1 MRLLNELYDF
11 LDLNDPGSE
20 MNFIVRRF
28 IKVIVVM
35 LFLIAASSMIALV
48 YNMLVHGVLENT
60 TFGLIDYV

>member
-11 LDLNDPGSE
+11 LDLNDPRNE

-35 LFLIAASSMIALV
+35 LFFIAASSMIALV
-48 YNMLVHGVLENT
+48 YNLLVHGVSENT
-60 TFGLIDYV
+60 TFGLIDHI

>member
-20 MNFIVRRF
+20 MNLITRRF

-48 YNMLVHGVLENT
+48 YNMLVRRLVN
-60 TFGLIDYV
+60 

>member
-20 MNFIVRRF
+20 MNLITRRF

-35 LFLIAASSMIALV
+35 LFFIAASSMIALV
-48 YNMLVHGVLENT
+48 YNMLVHGVSENT

>member
-11 LDLNDPGSE
+11 LDLNDPRSE

-48 YNMLVHGVLENT
+48 YNMLVHGVPENT